1 MDLMTIAGSEVALAN
16 AKMLRVAVL
25 IAMRNCS
32 ESEYLRLR
40 EMQAALDALLGRL
53 QEWVG
58 AWKASR
64 ERQRARGN
72 GPHAR

>member
-64 ERQRARGN
+64 
-72 GPHAR
+72 